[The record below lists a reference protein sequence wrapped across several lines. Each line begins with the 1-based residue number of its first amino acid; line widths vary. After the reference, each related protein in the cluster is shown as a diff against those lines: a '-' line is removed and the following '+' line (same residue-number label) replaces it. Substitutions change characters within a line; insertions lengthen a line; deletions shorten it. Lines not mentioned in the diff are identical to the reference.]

1 VIVLYAYINRW
12 GRSIPSLLAIAL
24 TQEPLPAKKNLPWK
38 FGTQLLKIC
47 SEIEFSLLVE
57 EKQRNK
63 ETKNIE
69 KIRGRN
75 VY

>member
-12 GRSIPSLLAIAL
+12 GRSFLLFSRSPNL
-24 TQEPLPAKKNLPWK
+24 RNRSGQEKLPWK
-38 FGTQLLKIC
+38 FGTIEDLFF
-47 SEIEFSLLVE
+47 EIEFSLLVE